1 MSGKIAMA
9 LTTAVLLSACN
20 YETDLNLL
28 QTVTNWNQVG
38 DSPEQWLEQYSPGR
52 SDWDKVALVFGF
64 AADYDGC
71 TDMANGLAQKFP
83 DGRFRCVPAN

>member
-38 DSPEQWLEQYSPGR
+38 DSPDQWLEQYSPGR

-64 AADYDGC
+64 AVRRLHRHGQWLGSEVSRWSISVR
-71 TDMANGLAQKFP
+71 T
-83 DGRFRCVPAN
+83 R